1 MQFRSSQSSSA
12 LIAIVAEGFFSRLSF
27 GIISF
32 TLPIYAYRRLGLSL
46 TETGFLF
53 SLNLIT
59 EQLLKPGMG
68 WVADRYGLKRSLVAA
83 IGLRSLV
90 ALMLALA
97 ATPWQVY
104 AIRVVH
110 GISESLRDPS
120 VSALIAENSRRQSI
134 ASSFAWYST
143 AKMVAGSLGRVAGGL
158 ALAVTADAYS
168 QVFLLAFVLS
178 WLPLYVVARY
188 VRQPEH
194 KEESKDQT
202 LLADMQNGEAS
213 AMKPAAVWPYAL
225 LGSLIATTAHML
237 HNLFPVLAT
246 EYGGLSA
253 AQAGLI
259 YAIST
264 VVILLSGPWFGWLS
278 DHVSS
283 KLVLMMRGIAN
294 TLSSFIFLFFP
305 SFAGLALGQS
315 IDGLGKAA
323 FRPAWGALMA
333 HISSFDRRRRAQT
346 MSYLSL
352 GEGLGETIGPV
363 LGGLLWHLWGLPVM
377 LVARVLL
384 AVASEFCAVVV
395 AGPLEKEKVS
405 VMGREQTREVEPG

>member
-1 MQFRSSQSSSA
+1 
-12 LIAIVAEGFFSRLSF
+12 
-27 GIISF
+27 
-32 TLPIYAYRRLGLSL
+32 
-46 TETGFLF
+46 
-53 SLNLIT
+53 
-59 EQLLKPGMG
+59 
-68 WVADRYGLKRSLVAA
+68 
-83 IGLRSLV
+83 
-90 ALMLALA
+90 
-97 ATPWQVY
+97 
-104 AIRVVH
+104 
-110 GISESLRDPS
+110 
-120 VSALIAENSRRQSI
+120 
-134 ASSFAWYST
+134 
-143 AKMVAGSLGRVAGGL
+143 
-158 ALAVTADAYS
+158 
-168 QVFLLAFVLS
+168 
-178 WLPLYVVARY
+178 
-188 VRQPEH
+188 
-194 KEESKDQT
+194 
-202 LLADMQNGEAS
+202 
-213 AMKPAAVWPYAL
+213 
-225 LGSLIATTAHML
+225 ML